1 MRLEMKKIEFLILN
15 KLEMTPQKLEIKT
28 ALQIGKT
35 PQDVFEAIVDPAKM
49 TNYFISTSTGRM
61 EEGKN
66 LVWRFP
72 EFDEDVSIR
81 VGKMEQDKYIS
92 FFWEINGKELLVEIT
107 LILQKNNSTL
117 LRISEKSMDN
127 DEAGIKW
134 LMENTAGW
142 ANFLDCLKA
151 YLEFGI
157 NLRKGGYDYYK
168 KS

>member
-1 MRLEMKKIEFLILN
+1 
-15 KLEMTPQKLEIKT
+15 MTPQKLEIKT